1 MLKKTITYTDY
12 SGIERT
18 EDFYFNLSK
27 AEILEM
33 QLSVNGGFAE
43 MLQKII
49 KAKDFPTLVKTFK
62 ELILMSYG
70 EKSEDGRRF
79 VKSKELSDAFAQTEA
94 YSILFMELSNDDK
107 AASDFVN
114 GILPAD
120 LVSQINNDANIVA
133 LKG

>member
-62 ELILMSYG
+62 ELILVSYG

-79 VKSKELSDAFAQTEA
+79 VKSKEISDAFAQTEA

-107 AASDFVN
+107 AASEFVN